1 MFSVHLSLSA
11 VLPLSFLL
19 LGAGLESQ
27 FVAICCV
34 GNMSIIPN
42 AYCASWVESDCV
54 HMTFYSSALRV
65 LSAQR
70 ATDSVWWYCLCVTRS
85 PHCILSHILRA
96 CPDGLV
102 LIAVYGSAAELQDLF
117 PRYVVRCRRAGK
129 REVDAIG
136 NYTWAL
142 PPCWS
147 YNDAIA
153 CYSDCIFFCFL
164 TG

>member
-1 MFSVHLSLSA
+1 
-11 VLPLSFLL
+11 
-19 LGAGLESQ
+19 
-27 FVAICCV
+27 
-34 GNMSIIPN
+34 
-42 AYCASWVESDCV
+42 
-54 HMTFYSSALRV
+54 
-65 LSAQR
+65 
-70 ATDSVWWYCLCVTRS
+70 VTRS

-136 NYTWAL
+136 NHTWAL

-153 CYSDCIFFCFL
+153 CYSDCICCLLFSYWLASPTYMRIFL
-164 TG
+164 GTCRGLKTCSCVYQISKSHQRHSAESGYNIHGACVYFL